1 MSFSKKLE
9 KTSKLQK
16 DILTENVLHFSKV
29 KQFSIFTVPNL
40 WTLFPSKI
48 LPIVLNDT
56 IQENNQTISLSWP
69 VLCYF
74 SLIFITNKHPTK
86 PVLTELIVELC
97 QYWPIVWCILAVDI
111 SCAKLSKCLALRPNH
126 ALPACSF
133 KQTIW
138 EGVNLP
144 MAKFAVKS

>member
-1 MSFSKKLE
+1 MWVFQKKLE
-9 KTSKLQK
+9 KHQNYKK
-16 DILTENVLHFSKV
+16 NILTENVLHFSKV

-69 VLCYF
+69 VFMLL
-74 SLIFITNKHPTK
+74 SLICITNKHPTK
-86 PVLTELIVELC
+86 PELILDIC
-97 QYWPIVWCILAVDI
+97 QYWPIVWSILAVDI